1 MEDLIYSAVHRSSK
15 WASCLEV
22 SRECS
27 AELGRS
33 ERQVAFCSMLMQ
45 ISIIKSTTEAKAPKT
60 PTYISLKQNSLYAEN
75 VKSTALSAPAAMQLR
90 MWAKNSLDNI
100 QFIQVLLK
108 IIKARPSLA
117 IESPNSLASWV
128 ARANS
133 PRDGLIQQWRFSIC
147 RKRKISTI
155 HPIRFGFGCGTYSMP
170 GNSSQLLNT

>member
-1 MEDLIYSAVHRSSK
+1 MTTAGQVRNCFATFARHTPRPIPKWNNRISRNQIYVMEDLIYSAVHRSSK

-100 QFIQVLLK
+100 QFI
-108 IIKARPSLA
+108 R
-117 IESPNSLASWV
+117 
-128 ARANS
+128 
-133 PRDGLIQQWRFSIC
+133 
-147 RKRKISTI
+147 
-155 HPIRFGFGCGTYSMP
+155 GFFLNNQSSSFLGHRT
-170 GNSSQLLNT
+170 SQLLGRMGSPSQ